1 MFALHRVIL
10 ILVFLCISLDPL
22 DFSKI
27 TEQIYN
33 YVPLSYASFCT
44 RKLNLT
50 GQVGCSSDING
61 NSGVALFMNES
72 QDIIQ
77 TLSSDI
83 STSFVVVV
91 NVGQFV
97 NTSLMRYFRSTTNI
111 KGLIVFSNEGEN
123 YDSYAFSESSKCPN
137 SDYSAYNFTDQC
149 DLDAQWNP
157 AGTEYSYISWPFP
170 VVLVADVNN
179 TIWTSMYKCF
189 SMLNREPADD
199 TRCLIEINNPM
210 SAVGSSETC
219 FRRQY
224 LMSLHISESSEIFCD
239 ELTGLN
245 IILSVTDSKNH
256 SRDNNISNYARSENS
271 SVFVLTRMDSRSI
284 FERSG
289 FSSQGVLP
297 SIAVLISVAVHLM
310 GQKTLKDSQF
320 EKDLL
325 FSFLDN
331 EAYDFMGSSRFSY
344 DLSSGNIARYT
355 GDPVIWNNVYAVIE
369 LGELGLSRKRD
380 NYSMFFM
387 LTDDKT
393 YNVTRNL
400 TDNIFHHL
408 TAASETNQKVDI
420 KRPLNKL
427 RELPLPPISSMQTL
441 LQNSPRP
448 LPHVVLSDYDRPP
461 FLNKHFESFLDTRWP
476 PLDNPTADTIL
487 LDFANTLADALHRIV
502 SANHE
507 PISSSIA
514 YPKPSDIMECFSTNL
529 GCDLFKMYLSPVDY
543 KYVQMLKTPVPAQTY
558 LPLGLHEIK
567 ISHLVSILLIGLT
580 GERTSTPACP
590 PFDKRGP
597 YTYWMGYFNG
607 SEQCYFTRM
616 DITSQFLMME
626 NEKLKA
632 PAWMRSREHSER
644 FLRWYRGASPT
655 VDGFSVALGIF
666 LMTLTLLI
674 ALYIKEVINKKI
686 IQIPA
691 QMEILYTSDNEN
703 RLAPT

>member
-1 MFALHRVIL
+1 
-10 ILVFLCISLDPL
+10 
-22 DFSKI
+22 
-27 TEQIYN
+27 
-33 YVPLSYASFCT
+33 
-44 RKLNLT
+44 
-50 GQVGCSSDING
+50 
-61 NSGVALFMNES
+61 MNES

-179 TIWTSMYKCF
+179 TIWTSMYECF

-245 IILSVTDSKNH
+245 IVLSVTDSKNH
-256 SRDNNISNYARSENS
+256 SRGNNISNYARSENS

-529 GCDLFKMYLSPVDY
+529 GCDLFKMV
-543 KYVQMLKTPVPAQTY
+543 
-558 LPLGLHEIK
+558 
-567 ISHLVSILLIGLT
+567 
-580 GERTSTPACP
+580 
-590 PFDKRGP
+590 
-597 YTYWMGYFNG
+597 
-607 SEQCYFTRM
+607 
-616 DITSQFLMME
+616 
-626 NEKLKA
+626 
-632 PAWMRSREHSER
+632 
-644 FLRWYRGASPT
+644 
-655 VDGFSVALGIF
+655 IF
-666 LMTLTLLI
+666 LCVVWIDCLHRFRATFN
-674 ALYIKEVINKKI
+674 YH
-686 IQIPA
+686 
-691 QMEILYTSDNEN
+691 
-703 RLAPT
+703 